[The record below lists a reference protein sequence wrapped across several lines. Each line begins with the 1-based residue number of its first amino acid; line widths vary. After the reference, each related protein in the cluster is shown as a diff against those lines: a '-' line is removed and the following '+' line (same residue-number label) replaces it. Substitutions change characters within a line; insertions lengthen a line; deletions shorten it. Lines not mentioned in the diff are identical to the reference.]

1 VFTADEDS
9 AHAGHSAEGDS
20 RCVEKMVGFPFVLDC
35 HVARLWILLWQHLFQ
50 ASVQQIRVNG
60 VDSVADV
67 WVESPLTELGLRHEW
82 LCVINQFALPFILNA
97 IVTILP

>member
-1 VFTADEDS
+1 MLTADEDS

-20 RCVEKMVGFPFVLDC
+20 CSVEQMVGFPFVLDC
-35 HVARLWILLWQHLFQ
+35 HVARLWLLFWQHLLQ
-50 ASVQQIRVNG
+50 TSVQQIRVNG

-67 WVESPLTELGLRHEW
+67 GVESPLTELGLRHEW
-82 LCVINQFALPFILNA
+82 LCVIDQFALPFILNA